1 MTRSTTRALALLL
14 LGGAISSGVISA
26 PTSMP
31 SSSPTLN
38 GAQTTPQAPSS
49 CARLSGSLSGGSGS
63 SPGVHPHGRRGL
75 PLWQPGYVPSP
86 VDGSSDGVTSGK
98 NSAERKE
105 NAAGGTNNCI
115 PVTDLKDPADD
126 GGRKHLEDIKS
137 WIKDRPP
144 SKGSD
149 EELKDGMMEMI
160 KGYLLDRYKGVSPD
174 VEKEANELYA
184 KLEEEY
190 DSPSRREAREIASR
204 ASRGAEGRQDDTTKP

>member
-1 MTRSTTRALALLL
+1 MTHSTTRALVLLL

-126 GGRKHLEDIKS
+126 GA
-137 WIKDRPP
+137 RPP
-144 SKGSD
+144 SKASD

-204 ASRGAEGRQDDTTKP
+204 ASRGAEGRQDDTTAKP